1 VVVTVSHQGFVKRMP
16 MQLYRRRVASGKAV
30 AGMEKHEED
39 YVERLFAARTRGW
52 ILAFTAGGQCHF
64 LPVLDLP
71 ESGRASRGQSIY
83 SLLGGADRKDP
94 IVAMLPVDDLAQ
106 ERVLVFLT
114 RNGLVKRTPLAEFSN
129 PRSGGIIAMGV
140 RDGDQVFDVVLSD
153 GKAELMILT
162 REGQAI
168 RFPEGEVPEVGRSAQ
183 GVKGVSLREE
193 DAVVGMVVIRR
204 EAQVLTV
211 SEDGMGKRT
220 PVAEFPLQKR
230 GGLGNLV
237 TAGGGKDASPL
248 IGAMEV
254 VPQDEVML
262 VTAAGLVSRVTASS
276 VPLQGRRT
284 RGSRL
289 TRLGQGD
296 RIVEVTRVA
305 AGSGS
310 GGPNDA
316 EEPVGAA
323 QSDGAAGENQS
334 DLFE

>member
-1 VVVTVSHQGFVKRMP
+1 M
-16 MQLYRRRVASGKAV
+16 
-30 AGMEKHEED
+30 
-39 YVERLFAARTRGW
+39 
-52 ILAFTAGGQCHF
+52 
-64 LPVLDLP
+64 
-71 ESGRASRGQSIY
+71 
-83 SLLGGADRKDP
+83 
-94 IVAMLPVDDLAQ
+94 
-106 ERVLVFLT
+106 
-114 RNGLVKRTPLAEFSN
+114 
-129 PRSGGIIAMGV
+129 
-140 RDGDQVFDVVLSD
+140 
-153 GKAELMILT
+153 
-162 REGQAI
+162 
-168 RFPEGEVPEVGRSAQ
+168 
-183 GVKGVSLREE
+183 SLR
-193 DAVVGMVVIRR
+193 DDDSVVGMVVIRR

-323 QSDGAAGENQS
+323 QSSGDGAAGENQS